1 MGHRADECAWTLRFT
16 LDLVVTHRG
25 GTVRDRPLGVWII
38 TILAGVQ
45 FVLAIAH
52 FLQALGILP
61 YVVAGAEYGDSLWY
75 AIVWA
80 FLIWVWGWVT
90 WALYTLNPQGWLV
103 VMLASGFAAIFNFI
117 NMAAATQATPD
128 LTLTFLVDVVIF
140 AYALLPSTQKAFGLK
155 DKLPPL
161 NP

>member
-1 MGHRADECAWTLRFT
+1 M
-16 LDLVVTHRG
+16 
-25 GTVRDRPLGVWII
+25 RDRPLGVWIL
-38 TILAGVQ
+38 TVLAGLQ

-52 FLQALGILP
+52 FLQALEILP
-61 YVVAGAEYGDSLWY
+61 YVAGEARTGDGLWY

-80 FLIWVWGWVT
+80 FLIWVWAWVT
-90 WALYTLNPQGWLV
+90 RALYTLNPQGWLLV
-103 VMLASGFAAIFNFI
+103 LLASGFAAIFNFI

-128 LTLTFLVDVVIF
+128 LTLTFITDVVIF

>member
-1 MGHRADECAWTLRFT
+1 
-16 LDLVVTHRG
+16 
-25 GTVRDRPLGVWII
+25 VRDRPLGVWII
-38 TILAGVQ
+38 TILAGIK

-61 YVVAGAEYGDSLWY
+61 YVVGGAEYGDSLWY

-128 LTLTFLVDVVIF
+128 LTLTFLLDVVIF

>member
-1 MGHRADECAWTLRFT
+1 
-16 LDLVVTHRG
+16 
-25 GTVRDRPLGVWII
+25 VRDRPLGVWII
-38 TILAGVQ
+38 TILAGIQ

-52 FLQALGILP
+52 FLQALGIFP

-128 LTLTFLVDVVIF
+128 LTLTFLLDVVIF

>member
-1 MGHRADECAWTLRFT
+1 
-16 LDLVVTHRG
+16 
-25 GTVRDRPLGVWII
+25 VRDRPLGVWIL
-38 TILAGVQ
+38 TVLAGLQ

-61 YVVAGAEYGDSLWY
+61 YVVGEAKSGDSLWY

-80 FLIWVWGWVT
+80 FLIWVWAWVT
-90 WALYTLNPQGWLV
+90 RALYTLNPQGWLLV
-103 VMLASGFAAIFNFI
+103 LLASGFAAIFNFI

-128 LTLTFLVDVVIF
+128 LTLTFIADVVIF

>member
-1 MGHRADECAWTLRFT
+1 M
-16 LDLVVTHRG
+16 
-25 GTVRDRPLGVWII
+25 RDRPLGVWIL
-38 TILAGVQ
+38 TVLAGIQ

-61 YVVAGAEYGDSLWY
+61 YVVGEAKSGDSLWY

-80 FLIWVWGWVT
+80 FLIWVWAWVT
-90 WALYTLNPQGWLV
+90 RALYTLNPQGWLLV
-103 VMLASGFAAIFNFI
+103 LLASGFAAIFNFI

-128 LTLTFLVDVVIF
+128 LTLTFITDVVIF
-140 AYALLPSTQKAFGLK
+140 AYAMLPSTQKAFGLK

>member
-1 MGHRADECAWTLRFT
+1 
-16 LDLVVTHRG
+16 
-25 GTVRDRPLGVWII
+25 VRDRPLGVWII
-38 TILAGVQ
+38 TILAGIQ

-52 FLQALGILP
+52 FLQALGVLP
-61 YVVAGAEYGDSLWY
+61 YIVGGAEYGDSLWY
-75 AIVWA
+75 VILWA
-80 FLIWVWGWVT
+80 FLIWVWAWVT
-90 WALYTLNPQGWLV
+90 RALYTLNPQGWLV

>member
-1 MGHRADECAWTLRFT
+1 M
-16 LDLVVTHRG
+16 
-25 GTVRDRPLGVWII
+25 RDRPIGVWLI
-38 TILAGVQ
+38 TILAGIQ

-61 YVVAGAEYGDSLWY
+61 YISGEAKSGDTLWY

-80 FLIWVWGWVT
+80 LLIWVWGWVT
-90 WALYTLNPQGWLV
+90 LALYSLNPQGWLV
-103 VMLASGFAAIFNFI
+103 VLLASGFAAIFNFI

-128 LTLTFLVDVVIF
+128 LTLTFIVDVVIF
-140 AYALLPSTQKAFGLK
+140 AYAMLPSTQKAFGLK

>member
-1 MGHRADECAWTLRFT
+1 
-16 LDLVVTHRG
+16 
-25 GTVRDRPLGVWII
+25 VRDRPLGVWII
-38 TILAGVQ
+38 TILAGIQ

-61 YVVAGAEYGDSLWY
+61 YVVGEAKSGDSLWY

-80 FLIWVWGWVT
+80 FLIWVWAWVT
-90 WALYTLNPQGWLV
+90 RALYTLNPQGWLLV
-103 VMLASGFAAIFNFI
+103 LLASGFAAIFNFI

-128 LTLTFLVDVVIF
+128 LTLTFITDVVIF
-140 AYALLPSTQKAFGLK
+140 AYAMLPSTQKAFGLK

>member
-1 MGHRADECAWTLRFT
+1 
-16 LDLVVTHRG
+16 
-25 GTVRDRPLGVWII
+25 VRDRPIGIWIL
-38 TILAGVQ
+38 TILAGYQ
-45 FVLAIAH
+45 FVLAIGH

-61 YVVAGAEYGDSLWY
+61 YVVGGNDYGNHTWLY
-75 AIVWA
+75 AILWLL
-80 FLIWVWGWVT
+80 LIGAWGWVT
-90 WALYTLNPQGWLV
+90 WALYSLNPQGWLV
-103 VMLASGFAAIFNFI
+103 VLLLSGFAAVFNFI

-128 LTLTFLVDVVIF
+128 LTLTFLADVVIF

>member
-1 MGHRADECAWTLRFT
+1 
-16 LDLVVTHRG
+16 
-25 GTVRDRPLGVWII
+25 VRDRPLGVWIL
-38 TILAGVQ
+38 TVLAGIQ

-61 YVVAGAEYGDSLWY
+61 YVVGEAKSGDSLWY

-80 FLIWVWGWVT
+80 FLIWVWAWVT
-90 WALYTLNPQGWLV
+90 RALYTLNPQGWLLV
-103 VMLASGFAAIFNFI
+103 LLASGFAAIFNFI

-128 LTLTFLVDVVIF
+128 LTLTFITDVVIF
-140 AYALLPSTQKAFGLK
+140 AYAMLPSTQKAFGLK
-155 DKLPPL
+155 DRLPPL

>member
-1 MGHRADECAWTLRFT
+1 
-16 LDLVVTHRG
+16 
-25 GTVRDRPLGVWII
+25 VRDRPLGVWII
-38 TILAGVQ
+38 TILAGIQ

-61 YVVAGAEYGDSLWY
+61 YVVGGAEYGDSLWY

>member
-1 MGHRADECAWTLRFT
+1 M
-16 LDLVVTHRG
+16 
-25 GTVRDRPLGVWII
+25 RDRPLGVWII
-38 TILAGVQ
+38 TILAGIQ

-61 YVVAGAEYGDSLWY
+61 YVVGGAEYGDSVWY

>member
-1 MGHRADECAWTLRFT
+1 
-16 LDLVVTHRG
+16 
-25 GTVRDRPLGVWII
+25 VRDRPLGVWII
-38 TILAGVQ
+38 TILAGIQ

-61 YVVAGAEYGDSLWY
+61 YVVGGAEYGDSLWY

-128 LTLTFLVDVVIF
+128 LTLTFLLDVVIF

>member
-1 MGHRADECAWTLRFT
+1 
-16 LDLVVTHRG
+16 
-25 GTVRDRPLGVWII
+25 VRDRPLGVWII
-38 TILAGVQ
+38 TILAGIQ

-61 YVVAGAEYGDSLWY
+61 YVVGEARSGDTLWY

-80 FLIWVWGWVT
+80 LLIWVWGWVT

-103 VMLASGFAAIFNFI
+103 VLLASGFAAIFNFI

-128 LTLTFLVDVVIF
+128 LTLTFIVDVVIF
-140 AYALLPSTQKAFGLK
+140 AYALMPSTQKAFGLK